1 MESSMTNPFLSLWLS
16 QANAWAGAMRG
27 FWTAE
32 MQRQQT
38 QMMNEA
44 ARQVMQFWGGG
55 WMLPTAGTPARRAA
69 TDRRR

>member
-1 MESSMTNPFLSLWLS
+1 MTMTNPFLSLWLS

-32 MQRQQT
+32 LQRQQT

-44 ARQVMQFWGGG
+44 AKQAMRFWSGG
-55 WMLPTAGTPARRAA
+55 WMLPTGTPAGRAA
-69 TDRRR
+69 TNRRR